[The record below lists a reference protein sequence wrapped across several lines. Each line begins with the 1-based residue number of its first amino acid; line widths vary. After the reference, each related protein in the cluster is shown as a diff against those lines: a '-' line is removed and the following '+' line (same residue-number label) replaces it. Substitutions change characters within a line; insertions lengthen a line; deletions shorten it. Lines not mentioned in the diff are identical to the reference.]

1 MLCSR
6 TRSSG
11 RNFNITWQVDY
22 QGHGAKSIHQ
32 DSCNKLQDSS
42 TRPAVAGSWR
52 EAGFLLLYWSCGSG
66 RNFVYSMQANRKP
79 KPRKKWWFQNVCKLK
94 GLQQIVQKQNA
105 FFYIRAIDNHLRPK
119 DQAGSKTAGGSTKK
133 QQLLQERTPNISL
146 RQRLSTH
153 RINPEQSFSLRS
165 VSAK

>member
-6 TRSSG
+6 THSSR

-32 DSCNKLQDSS
+32 DSCSKLQDAS
-42 TRPAVAGSWR
+42 TRLAVAGS
-52 EAGFLLLYWSCGSG
+52 ESKAEFLLLYWECGSG

-79 KPRKKWWFQNVCKLK
+79 KPTKKWWFQNVCKLK
-94 GLQQIVQKQNA
+94 GLHQIVQKQSG

-119 DQAGSKTAGGSTKK
+119 DQAESKTAGESTKK
-133 QQLLQERTPNISL
+133 AAAFARENTKHFFEIATQYT
-146 RQRLSTH
+146 
-153 RINPEQSFSLRS
+153 
-165 VSAK
+165 